1 MANRFNEIQE
11 LVLSLEA
18 DFKKFYE
25 QGNKAAG
32 TRVRKGMLDLK
43 NVAQSIRLH
52 VQELKNTE
60 EAAEA
65 AKAKTPAKAPKAP
78 AKEKKKK

>member
-1 MANRFNEIQE
+1 MANRFDEVKD
-11 LVLSLEA
+11 LVMSLEA

-43 NVAQSIRLH
+43 AKAQEIRMH
-52 VQELKNTE
+52 VQEQKN
-60 EAAEA
+60 EAEVPAE
-65 AKAKTPAKAPKAP
+65 KVEVPAKKEKAP
-78 AKEKKKK
+78 AKKKK

>member
-1 MANRFNEIQE
+1 

-43 NVAQSIRLH
+43 NLAQDIRMN
-52 VQELKNTE
+52 VQEIKNEGEESQTE
-60 EAAEA
+60 
-65 AKAKTPAKAPKAP
+65 APKAP
-78 AKEKKKK
+78 AKKKK

>member
-1 MANRFNEIQE
+1 MSNKFDE
-11 LVLSLEA
+11 LKNLVMSLEA

-43 NVAQSIRLH
+43 NLAQSIRSN
-52 VQELKNTE
+52 VQEIKNTE
-60 EAAEA
+60 EAKEEA
-65 AKAKTPAKAPKAP
+65 KPKAKAP
-78 AKEKKKK
+78 AKKK

>member
-1 MANRFNEIQE
+1 MSNRFDE
-11 LVLSLEA
+11 LKDLVMSLEA

-43 NVAQSIRLH
+43 NLAQNIRLN
-52 VQELKNTE
+52 VQEIKNTE
-60 EAAEA
+60 EE
-65 AKAKTPAKAPKAP
+65 KVEEKPKKAP
-78 AKEKKKK
+78 AKKK

>member
-1 MANRFNEIQE
+1 MANRFDEVKD
-11 LVLSLEA
+11 LVMSLEG

-43 NVAQSIRLH
+43 TKAQEIRLH
-52 VQELKNTE
+52 VQASKN
-60 EAAEA
+60 EAEVPAEKVEA
-65 AKAKTPAKAPKAP
+65 PAEKAKAP
-78 AKEKKKK
+78 AKTKK

>member
-1 MANRFNEIQE
+1 MANRFDEIKD
-11 LVLSLEA
+11 LVMSLEA

-43 NVAQSIRLH
+43 TKAQEIRLH
-52 VQELKNTE
+52 VQGMKN
-60 EAAEA
+60 EAEVPAEKVVA
-65 AKAKTPAKAPKAP
+65 APK
-78 AKEKKKK
+78 KEKAAATKKK

>member
-1 MANRFNEIQE
+1 MANRFDEVKD
-11 LVLSLEA
+11 LVMSLEA

-43 NVAQSIRLH
+43 TKAQEIRLH
-52 VQELKNTE
+52 VQASKNE
-60 EAAEA
+60 AEA
-65 AKAKTPAKAPKAP
+65 PAEKVAAPAEKAKAP
-78 AKEKKKK
+78 AKKKK

>member
-1 MANRFNEIQE
+1 MANRFDEIKD
-11 LVLSLEA
+11 LVMSLEA

-43 NVAQSIRLH
+43 AKAQEIRLH
-52 VQELKNTE
+52 VQGMKNE
-60 EAAEA
+60 AEA
-65 AKAKTPAKAPKAP
+65 PAENEAP
-78 AKEKKKK
+78 AKKEKAATTKKK

>member
-1 MANRFNEIQE
+1 MANRFDEIKD
-11 LVLSLEA
+11 LVASLEG

-43 NVAQSIRLH
+43 TLAQSIRLH
-52 VQELKNTE
+52 VQEEKNKE
-60 EAAEA
+60 EAAA
-65 AKAKTPAKAPKAP
+65 DGAKTPAK
-78 AKEKKKK
+78 KKK

>member
-1 MANRFNEIQE
+1 MANRFDEIKD
-11 LVLSLEA
+11 LVMSLEA

-43 NVAQSIRLH
+43 AKAQEIRLH
-52 VQELKNTE
+52 VQGMKNE
-60 EAAEA
+60 AEA
-65 AKAKTPAKAPKAP
+65 PAEKAAP
-78 AKEKKKK
+78 AKKEKAAATKKK